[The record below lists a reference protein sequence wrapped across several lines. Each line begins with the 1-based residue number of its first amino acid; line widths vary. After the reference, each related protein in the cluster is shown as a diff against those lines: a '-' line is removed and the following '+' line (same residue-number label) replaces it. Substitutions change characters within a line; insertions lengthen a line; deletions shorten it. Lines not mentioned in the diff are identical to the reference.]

1 MTCPR
6 FSGAWLA
13 LTAAVAMSLLGSPR
27 AASAQIAVYDPAV
40 TTRNTVTAIV
50 KESLLRTQQEQHSQL
65 RRMAQRLSMFTDLAK
80 YSIPD
85 APRWRIHDFENPD
98 LLAVSRALHA
108 ALNYGD
114 AAGAAYLAVSHPVQT
129 AAPLL
134 ARLGPAARR
143 LALARLATLEAAD
156 AAAIAAIH
164 ESGRLRLNG
173 RRELAAIEVL
183 DAHVIDPTLEQSAT
197 AVLDKIS
204 GAALIAARQR
214 QARTQLLAS
223 IVEQLLTDSK
233 RARDTDAI
241 VMNMQLTAWRDGTA
255 ANDAFVR
262 GSADALRT
270 WRQP

>member
-1 MTCPR
+1 MSSPL
-6 FSGAWLA
+6 SLV
-13 LTAAVAMSLLGSPR
+13 LAVAGIFVVGSWT
-27 AASAQIAVYDPAV
+27 ASAQIGVYDPAV

-50 KESLLRTQQEQHSQL
+50 KQSLLRTQQEQHSQL
-65 RRMAQRLSMFTDLAK
+65 RRMAQRLSMFTNLAK
-80 YSIPD
+80 YSLPD
-85 APRWRIHDFENPD
+85 APRWRIHDFENPE

-114 AAGAAYLAVSHPVQT
+114 AAGAAYLAASHPVQT
-129 AAPLL
+129 DAQLL
-134 ARLGPAARR
+134 SRLGAAARR
-143 LALARLATLEAAD
+143 LALSRLATLEAAD

-183 DAHVIDPTLEQSAT
+183 DAHVVDPTLEQSAT

-204 GAALIAARQR
+204 GAALIGARQR
-214 QARTQLLAS
+214 QARIQLLAAT
-223 IVEQLLTDSK
+223 VEQLLTDSK

-241 VMNMQLTAWRDGTA
+241 ALNMQLTAWRDGTA
-255 ANDAFVR
+255 ANEAFVR

>member
-1 MTCPR
+1 MTRPR
-6 FSGAWLA
+6 LVRSRLA
-13 LTAAVAMSLLGSPR
+13 RTVAVAGLLVGSSR
-27 AASAQIAVYDPAV
+27 TTSAQITVYDPAV

-50 KESLLRTQQEQHSQL
+50 KESLLRTQQDQHSQL
-65 RRMAQRLSMFTDLAK
+65 RRMAQRLSMFTNLAK
-80 YSIPD
+80 YSLPD
-85 APRWRIHDFENPD
+85 PPRWRIHDFENPD
-98 LLAVSRALHA
+98 LMAVSRALNA

-114 AAGAAYLAVSHPVQT
+114 AAGAAYLAVSHPVQF

-143 LALARLATLEAAD
+143 LALSRLSTLDAAD
-156 AAAIAAIH
+156 AAAIAAIQ

-183 DAHVIDPTLEQSAT
+183 DADVVNPTLEQSAT

-204 GAALIAARQR
+204 GAGLIAARQR
-214 QARTQLLAS
+214 QARTQLLAA
-223 IVEQLLTDSK
+223 IVEQFLTDSK
-233 RARDTDAI
+233 RARDADAI
-241 VMNMQLTAWRDGTA
+241 AMNMQLTTWRDGTA
-255 ANDAFVR
+255 ANEAFVR

>member
-1 MTCPR
+1 MTVLSLLR
-6 FSGAWLA
+6 WSVSLA
-13 LTAAVAMSLLGSPR
+13 ISAVAGLVWTPWT
-27 AASAQIAVYDPAV
+27 ASAQITVFDPAV

-50 KESLLRTQQEQHSQL
+50 KESELRTQQEQHSQL

-80 YSIPD
+80 YSLPD
-85 APRWRIHDFENPD
+85 APRWRIHDFENPT
-98 LLAVSRALHA
+98 LQVLSRALHA

-114 AAGAAYLAVSHPVQT
+114 AAGAAYLAVSHPVQA

-134 ARLGPAARR
+134 DRLGPTAQR
-143 LALARLATLEAAD
+143 LALARLATLGAAD
-156 AAAIAAIH
+156 AAAVAAIH

-183 DAHVIDPTLEQSAT
+183 DAHVVDPTLEQSAT

-204 GAALIAARQR
+204 GAALIAGRQR
-214 QARTQLLAS
+214 QARTQLLTAV
-223 IVEQLLTDSK
+223 VEQLLTDAK

-241 VMNMQLTAWRDGTA
+241 AMNMQLTLWRDGAA
-255 ANDAFVR
+255 ANEAFVR

>member
-1 MTCPR
+1 MTPSR
-6 FSGAWLA
+6 SVGSAIGLGLTVLTA
-13 LTAAVAMSLLGSPR
+13 LTMATGN
-27 AASAQIAVYDPAV
+27 ASAQFTVYDPAV
-40 TTRNTVTAIV
+40 TARNTVTAIV
-50 KESLLRTQQEQHSQL
+50 KESVLLTQQEQHSQL

-80 YSIPD
+80 YSLPD
-85 APRWRIHDFENPD
+85 APRWRIHDFENPQ
-98 LLAVSRALHA
+98 LLALSRALHA

-114 AAGAAYLAVSHPVQT
+114 AAGAAYLAVSHPVQA

-134 ARLGPAARR
+134 AGLSPAARR
-143 LALARLATLEAAD
+143 AVLSRLATID
-156 AAAIAAIH
+156 ATDATAVAAIH

-183 DAHVIDPTLEQSAT
+183 DAHVVDPTLEQSAT

-204 GAALIAARQR
+204 GASLIGARQR

-233 RARDTDAI
+233 RARDTDA
-241 VMNMQLTAWRDGTA
+241 VAMNMQLTTWRDGAA

-262 GSADALRT
+262 GSGDALRT

>member
-1 MTCPR
+1 MTSTR
-6 FSGAWLA
+6 NVGWAVGMGLTVLAALVGAGGEA
-13 LTAAVAMSLLGSPR
+13 F
-27 AASAQIAVYDPAV
+27 AQFTVFDPAV
-40 TTRNTVTAIV
+40 TARNTVTAIV
-50 KESLLRTQQEQHSQL
+50 KESVLRTQQEQHSQL
-65 RRMAQRLSMFTDLAK
+65 RRMAQRLSMFTNLAK
-80 YSIPD
+80 YSLPD
-85 APRWRIHDFENPD
+85 APRWRIHDFENPQ
-98 LLAVSRALHA
+98 LLALSRALHA

-114 AAGAAYLAVSHPVQT
+114 AAGAAYLAVSHPVQA

-134 ARLGPAARR
+134 ASLSPAARR
-143 LALARLATLEAAD
+143 AVLSRLATLDATD
-156 AAAIAAIH
+156 AAAVAAIH

-173 RRELAAIEVL
+173 RRELAAIDVL
-183 DAHVIDPTLEQSAT
+183 DTHVVDGTLEQSAT

-204 GAALIAARQR
+204 GASLIGARQR

-233 RARDTDAI
+233 RARDTDA
-241 VMNMQLTAWRDGTA
+241 VAMNMQLTTWRDGAA